1 MENYMSKSLL
11 ITRPNYEITT
21 RYLYVWNKKVIKE
34 AIERGI
40 NVLDLEKEKAVKDE
54 FIGRMRKV
62 NPALVL
68 LNGHGGSDCV
78 TGQNNEVIVK
88 AGDNE
93 EILEGKIV
101 YALACRSALILGPKS
116 VEAGAS
122 AFIGYLKDFVFFNDD
137 SKIAHPEND
146 KVAGLFLDPSN
157 RISISL
163 VKGNNVSDARKKSKK
178 LFAENIKKLLNSD
191 NNSQDYSSSF
201 IPYLVWNMKHQ
212 TCCGDQN
219 ACF

>member
-1 MENYMSKSLL
+1 MSKSLL

-34 AIERGI
+34 AEDRGI
-40 NVLDLEKEKAVKDE
+40 VVLDLKKEKAVKNE
-54 FIGRMRKV
+54 FIGRMKKI

-68 LNGHGGSDCV
+68 LNGHGDSDCV
-78 TGQNNEVIVK
+78 TGHDNKILVK

-93 EILEGKIV
+93 EIFKGKMV
-101 YALACRSALILGPKS
+101 YALACKSASVLGPKS
-116 VEAGAS
+116 VEAGAV
-122 AFIGYLKDFVFFNDD
+122 AFIGYVKDFIFFNDD
-137 SKIAHPEND
+137 KKIAHPEND

-157 RISISL
+157 RLSISL
-163 VKGNNVSDARKKSKK
+163 VKGNSVSEASKKSKK

-191 NNSQDYSSSF
+191 NDSQEYSSSF
-201 IPYLVWNMKHQ
+201 IPYLLWNMKHQ
-212 TCCGDQN
+212 TYYGNQN

>member
-1 MENYMSKSLL
+1 MSKSLL

-34 AIERGI
+34 AVNRGI
-40 NVLDLEKEKAVKDE
+40 NVLDLKKEKAVKDE
-54 FIGRMRKV
+54 FMGRMRKI
-62 NPALVL
+62 NPALIL

-78 TGQNNEVIVK
+78 AGHNGEVIVK

-101 YALACRSALILGPKS
+101 YALACKSALFLGPKS
-116 VEAGAS
+116 VEAGTT
-122 AFIGYLKDFVFFNDD
+122 AFVGYLKDFVFFNDD
-137 SKIAHPEND
+137 RKIAHPEND

-157 RISISL
+157 RLSISL
-163 VKGNNVSDARKKSKK
+163 VKGNTISEATGKSKK
-178 LFAENIKKLLNSD
+178 HFFENVKKLLDSD
-191 NNSQDYSSSF
+191 KNSQDYSSSL
-201 IPYLVWNMKHQ
+201 IPYLAWNMKYQ
-212 TCCGDQN
+212 VCYGDQD